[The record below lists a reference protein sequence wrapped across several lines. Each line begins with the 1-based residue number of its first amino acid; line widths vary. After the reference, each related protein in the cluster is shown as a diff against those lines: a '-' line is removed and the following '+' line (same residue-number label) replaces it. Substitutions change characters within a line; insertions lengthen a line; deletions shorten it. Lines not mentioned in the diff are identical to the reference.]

1 MVAVQRAIS
10 SVPHRALTRAD
21 VPATRAEFDD
31 IVRFA
36 YTFDGYARFGLEGCG
51 ELANGTLA
59 HFLATRNLPDDLD
72 ELRACLFFEARRWIV
87 LEREPDTRARLYV
100 GALLSA
106 IEDALDDLHDGATLL
121 PSAARS

>member
-1 MVAVQRAIS
+1 MVVVQRAIS

-21 VPATRAEFDD
+21 VPAARAEFDD

-51 ELANGTLA
+51 ELANATLA
-59 HFLATRNLPDDLD
+59 HFLATRDLPDDLD
-72 ELRACLFFEARRWIV
+72 ALRACLFFEARRWIV

-100 GALLSA
+100 GALLIA
-106 IEDALDDLHDGATLL
+106 IEDALDDLHEGATLL
-121 PSAARS
+121 PSAARP